1 MRFFRPDSVR
11 CLGQRKCLGREG
23 DPTLTLPLQHSR
35 ASHTQITLD
44 SPSLAFR
51 VLQKWPGLSSNTL
64 PSLKK
69 VEAERGQQRG
79 DRPSPGYEPC
89 KHPHPGQLWSL
100 LYVSLALSSQASR
113 QSGGERGKAWVSIP
127 DIRVEVQ
134 PAGLLLQP
142 GQGGSAFPLEAQQ
155 AWVPQH
161 SFHQQL
167 GLVQTPGGLLPV

>member
-1 MRFFRPDSVR
+1 MRFFQPDSPW
-11 CLGQRKCLGREG
+11 CLGQRKCLGHEG
-23 DPTLTLPLQHSR
+23 DPILTLPLQHSR
-35 ASHTQITLD
+35 ASLTQITHD

-51 VLQKWPGLSSNTL
+51 VLQKWPDLSSNTL

-113 QSGGERGKAWVSIP
+113 QGGGERGKAWVSIP